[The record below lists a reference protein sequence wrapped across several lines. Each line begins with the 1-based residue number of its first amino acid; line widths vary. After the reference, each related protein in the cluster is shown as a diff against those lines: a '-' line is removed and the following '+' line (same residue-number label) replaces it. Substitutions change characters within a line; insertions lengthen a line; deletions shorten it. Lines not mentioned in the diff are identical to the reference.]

1 MRTGTRQSSRTKAS
15 LRVNTADKSR
25 TLAFSYARVALN
37 NSLSCTTSYV
47 PSSRTSSNNS
57 QVSQKPPKKP
67 RADPRIRADRQD
79 SQPGVHRRS
88 VPSSPRTAFT
98 DLKTYV
104 AAAAQ
109 GIDSSGFVWLV
120 TDALGRLGVVATYG
134 ASALLVALR

>member
-1 MRTGTRQSSRTKAS
+1 M
-15 LRVNTADKSR
+15 V
-25 TLAFSYARVALN
+25 LN
-37 NSLSCTTSYV
+37 NSLFCTALYV
-47 PSSRTSSNNS
+47 PSPRTSSNNS
-57 QVSQKPPKKP
+57 QVSQKPPKNP
-67 RADPRIRADRQD
+67 RAEPQIRADRQD